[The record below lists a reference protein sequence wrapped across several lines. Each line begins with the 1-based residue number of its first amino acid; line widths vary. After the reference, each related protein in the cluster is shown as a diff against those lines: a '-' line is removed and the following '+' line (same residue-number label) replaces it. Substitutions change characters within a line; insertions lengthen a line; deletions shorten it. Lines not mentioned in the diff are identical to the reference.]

1 MNIRLHVIQ
10 LLSTYHQF
18 KASKL
23 IVVIGCILVILT
35 LALPNL
41 HGLGNV
47 QSQDLVPPGEL
58 GNNIDE
64 NYSDKGLPTN
74 QIIIKFIESD
84 SEFHIDAASPSQI
97 NRISSVTGVSL
108 TYVREISGE
117 AHIFR
122 LPSMMGTTA
131 LEEIIEQ
138 LTLLTEVAYAEPDYI
153 MRHTLT
159 PNDPRYLEQW
169 HYFTPSI
176 DNYGI
181 NLPPAWDLTGG
192 LPSVVVA
199 VVDTGITNHNEFQ
212 NQTVPGYDFI
222 SELLIAN
229 DGNGRDND
237 PSDPGDWITATENTS
252 GFFQGCGIRNSSWHG
267 THVAGTIGAVSNNG
281 TGVAG
286 INWKVKILPVR
297 VLGKCGGYTS
307 DIADGMRWAAGLPVT
322 GVPVNANPAK
332 VINLSLGGSGS
343 CSTTYQNAI
352 NAINVTGATVV
363 VAAGNSDANA
373 NTFQPA
379 NCNGVI
385 TVAATNK
392 NGSKAGYSNYGAIID
407 ISAPG
412 GDSLGGILS
421 TLNTGTQGPANDTY
435 AFYQG
440 TSMAAPHVSGV
451 ASLIYATNNLL
462 QWNQVMQIMQDNVTP
477 FPAGSTCT
485 SSICGSGILN
495 AYAALQALTSPEPP
509 SAPTGV
515 SASDGTY
522 TDKVRVSWN
531 PSSGATNYQVFRH
544 TSNNSSSATSL
555 VNSHPSSPYDDTSA
569 NVDTPYYYWVKAC
582 NSAGCSGY
590 STVDTGF
597 RANPVTIPTAPTGVV
612 ASDGTYTDKVRVFW
626 NPSSGATYYQVFRNT
641 SNNSA
646 NATTLV
652 GNHPSS
658 PYDDTSATPEIT
670 FYYWVIACNTA
681 GCSGYSGVDTGF
693 RVHSNVHT
701 IFLPL
706 IILGGGLNSDF
717 VNDGF

>member
-1 MNIRLHVIQ
+1 MKIRLHDIQ

-18 KASKL
+18 KASQL
-23 IVVIGCILVILT
+23 IVVMGCILVIIT
-35 LALPNL
+35 LAVPNL
-41 HGLGNV
+41 LGSGNFQSQEIVPPDGLGNI
-47 QSQDLVPPGEL
+47 
-58 GNNIDE
+58 IDD
-64 NYSDKGLPTN
+64 NYSGKGLKTN
-74 QIIIKFIESD
+74 QIIIKYNESD
-84 SEFHIDAASPSQI
+84 SFHTDAASPTQI
-97 NRISSVTGVSL
+97 NRLSSVAGISL
-108 TYVREISGE
+108 TYVREMSGE

-122 LPSMMGTTA
+122 LPSMMGTVA
-131 LEEIIEQ
+131 LARIIEQ
-138 LTLLTEVAYAEPDYI
+138 LTLLNEVAYAEPDYI

-159 PNDPRYLEQW
+159 PNDPFYPQQW
-169 HYFTPSI
+169 HYSDPSTG
-176 DNYGI
+176 NYGI
-181 NLPPAWDLTGG
+181 NLPLAWDLSQD

-199 VVDTGITNHNEFQ
+199 VVDTGITNHIEFQ

-237 PSDPGDWITATENTS
+237 PSDPGDWITSAEDAS

-267 THVAGTIGAVSNNG
+267 THVAGTIGAASNNG
-281 TGVAG
+281 IGVAG

-332 VINLSLGGSGS
+332 VINLSLGGAAS

-352 NAINVTGATVV
+352 NAINATGATIV
-363 VAAGNSDANA
+363 VAAGNSNTNA

-392 NGSKAGYSNYGAIID
+392 DGSKASYSNYGAIVD

-421 TLNTGTQGPANDTY
+421 TLNTGTQGPAEETY

-451 ASLIYATNNLL
+451 ASLIYATNSSL
-462 QWNQVMQIMQDNVTP
+462 QWTQVLQVMQENVTP

-485 SSICGSGILN
+485 LSICGSGILN
-495 AYAALQALTSPEPP
+495 AYAALQALKSPVTP

-522 TDKVRVSWN
+522 TDRVYVSW
-531 PSSGATNYQVFRH
+531 SSVSGATSYQVFRCTT
-544 TSNNSSSATSL
+544 TSTANCGTAL
-555 VNSHPSSPYDDTSA
+555 SSPTTTNYNDYNATA
-569 NVDTPYYYWVKAC
+569 GVTYYYRAKAC
-582 NSAGCSGY
+582 NSTGCSVY
-590 STVDTGF
+590 STADPGF
-597 RANPVTIPTAPTGVV
+597 R
-612 ASDGTYTDKVRVFW
+612 SQ
-626 NPSSGATYYQVFRNT
+626 PS
-641 SNNSA
+641 
-646 NATTLV
+646 
-652 GNHPSS
+652 
-658 PYDDTSATPEIT
+658 
-670 FYYWVIACNTA
+670 
-681 GCSGYSGVDTGF
+681 
-693 RVHSNVHT
+693 VHT

-706 IILGGGLNSDF
+706 IVSGDEMTSTIVNGGF
-717 VNDGF
+717 K